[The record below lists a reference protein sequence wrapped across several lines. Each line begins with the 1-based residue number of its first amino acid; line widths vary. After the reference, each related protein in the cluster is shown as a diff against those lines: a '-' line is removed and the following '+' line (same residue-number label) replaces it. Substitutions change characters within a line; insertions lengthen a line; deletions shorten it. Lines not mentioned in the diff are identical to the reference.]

1 MDQISLYAPGILLSY
16 AAFLLAIASPG
27 PNVLAVMGTSMSVG
41 RASGMALAMGIA
53 CGSFT
58 WAVLTAFGLSALI
71 ASYAPALIAIKIAG
85 GCYLLFLAY
94 KAFRS
99 ASAKQELAAKSLEG
113 GKRSKLGFALR
124 GYIVMMT
131 NQKAALAWVAIIAIG
146 LKDGAPIWVAAAI
159 VGGTF
164 IMSVA
169 IHALYALAFSTPT
182 MVKLYIGARRKI
194 QFAFGAFFTFAGLRI
209 LLSR

>member
-1 MDQISLYAPGILLSY
+1 MDELTLYLPGILLSY

-27 PNVLAVMGTSMSVG
+27 PNILAVMGTSMSVG
-41 RASGMALAMGIA
+41 RASGLALAMGIA

-58 WAVLTAFGLSALI
+58 WAMLTAFGLSAII
-71 ASYAPALIAIKIAG
+71 AGYAPALIGIKIAG
-85 GCYLLFLAY
+85 GCYLLYLAY

-99 ASAKQELAAKSLEG
+99 AANKHEISAKQLEG
-113 GKRSKLGFALR
+113 GKRTQFGYAMR
-124 GYIVMMT
+124 GYVIMMT
-131 NQKAALAWVAIIAIG
+131 NPKAALAWVAIIAIG
-146 LKDGAPIWVAAAI
+146 LKDAAPIWVAAAI
-159 VGGTF
+159 VLGTF
-164 IMSVA
+164 VMSVT

-182 MVKLYIGARRKI
+182 MVKLYSNARRKI